1 MDYFIVDY
9 DYSNLSEVIER
20 YNNRSRN
27 EKDIQAKYDEFIKDK
42 IFKKIQKHSVRLLQ
56 LPPNKHLMIIN

>member
-9 DYSNLSEVIER
+9 DYSNLSEITER

-42 IFKKIQKHSVRLLQ
+42 IFKKNSKTLSPTPSITT
-56 LPPNKHLMIIN
+56 